1 MSGIYGWQAMV
12 ISSPDTLVGKI
23 NDDIFLVP
31 SWTNWVTWSKILWW
45 HVEIQPPLLERISWS
60 NGRLIF
66 SMEFRRP
73 TILWTISSLGVTTFT
88 LPTGGLQLHHHQ
100 SWWSYQ
106 YPSILVDALLHQ
118 QFWLESTLLHQHWWS
133 FLFTINNCGD
143 NLHLHHGP
151 SFCTNY
157 DYGHLTRK
165 HFCYQVT
172 KLQLNL
178 QLWNLDDPQVQ
189 EGVEVGRSLFLPKQH
204 ICGWVCK
211 LWISH
216 QWITTTR
223 FAPIIW
229 TYLCQWSHRGENE
242 RCKYHVHIV
251 HKTLRVLVFNCKE
264 TQLHTLSV
272 SS

>member
-1 MSGIYGWQAMV
+1 MTCGDTTTSFGKNILVQWQTDILNGMLENHY
-12 ISSPDTLVGKI
+12 IMDNIKPWSYSPSPYLLV
-23 NDDIFLVP
+23 
-31 SWTNWVTWSKILWW
+31 
-45 HVEIQPPLLERISWS
+45 
-60 NGRLIF
+60 
-66 SMEFRRP
+66 
-73 TILWTISSLGVTTFT
+73 
-88 LPTGGLQLHHHQ
+88 GLQLRHQ
-100 SWWSYQ
+100 S
-106 YPSILVDALLHQ
+106 
-118 QFWLESTLLHQHWWS
+118 WWS

-216 QWITTTR
+216 Q
-223 FAPIIW
+223 
-229 TYLCQWSHRGENE
+229 
-242 RCKYHVHIV
+242 
-251 HKTLRVLVFNCKE
+251 
-264 TQLHTLSV
+264 
-272 SS
+272 